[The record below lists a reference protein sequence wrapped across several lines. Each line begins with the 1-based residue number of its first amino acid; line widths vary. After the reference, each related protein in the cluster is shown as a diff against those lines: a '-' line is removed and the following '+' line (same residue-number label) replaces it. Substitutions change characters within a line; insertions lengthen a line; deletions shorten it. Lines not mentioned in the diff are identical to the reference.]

1 MIDRDI
7 INKILLSIDPL
18 SIAMQYVSFKSQGK
32 RYVALCPFHKEKT
45 PSFFMNEEGIFHCF
59 GCGKGGNFITFI
71 MEIEKLSFIEAV
83 HFLADKAGIKIDKSL
98 STEALRQKEI
108 LIDIHKEAAKL
119 FHEFLFSSE
128 GEEALRYLAN
138 RQITEDTIKKF
149 QLGYAP
155 NSWEFLVKSLG
166 KKFELPLVAKSGL
179 IIANEA
185 GDGYYDR
192 FRNRIMIPIYDSQD
206 NIVAFGGRALTNDVA
221 KYINSAESP
230 IFQKSNLLF
239 ALNLAKKTLSDKG
252 YAILVEGYF
261 DAISLHS
268 EGFDNTVASLG
279 TSLTEQQINIL
290 KRYTSNIY
298 LCYDSDTA
306 GKKATDRAIL
316 MLLKNDFSIKI
327 IVLNEG
333 EDPDSF
339 CRKYGKDA
347 FEERLNQASD
357 YITFFFSNKI
367 SSHQRLTPKIKSSI
381 VQEGIPL
388 LEAISNPIIH
398 SHYVKTVAELLK
410 IKEEVLVDTLQN
422 YKLRGPSQK
431 LVIDELTNISI
442 AEKVLLLACI
452 NEPSFLK
459 SILIHDTEE
468 LFEGLATSSIFEK
481 LIQMFRNDEQIN
493 ISTLMLKLG
502 DEDKNILSSILLEN
516 LDWQN
521 KDIIAKSRAIL
532 KTQIIERKLAVL
544 DEKIKNLPPDYTND
558 VNDLLQQKE
567 KLQRERLYLISKSK

>member
-1 MIDRDI
+1 
-7 INKILLSIDPL
+7 
-18 SIAMQYVSFKSQGK
+18 
-32 RYVALCPFHKEKT
+32 
-45 PSFFMNEEGIFHCF
+45 
-59 GCGKGGNFITFI
+59 
-71 MEIEKLSFIEAV
+71 
-83 HFLADKAGIKIDKSL
+83 
-98 STEALRQKEI
+98 
-108 LIDIHKEAAKL
+108 
-119 FHEFLFSSE
+119 
-128 GEEALRYLAN
+128 
-138 RQITEDTIKKF
+138 
-149 QLGYAP
+149 
-155 NSWEFLVKSLG
+155 
-166 KKFELPLVAKSGL
+166 
-179 IIANEA
+179 
-185 GDGYYDR
+185 
-192 FRNRIMIPIYDSQD
+192 
-206 NIVAFGGRALTNDVA
+206 
-221 KYINSAESP
+221 
-230 IFQKSNLLF
+230 
-239 ALNLAKKTLSDKG
+239 
-252 YAILVEGYF
+252 
-261 DAISLHS
+261 
-268 EGFDNTVASLG
+268 
-279 TSLTEQQINIL
+279 
-290 KRYTSNIY
+290 
-298 LCYDSDTA
+298 
-306 GKKATDRAIL
+306 
-316 MLLKNDFSIKI
+316 
-327 IVLNEG
+327 
-333 EDPDSF
+333 
-339 CRKYGKDA
+339 
-347 FEERLNQASD
+347 
-357 YITFFFSNKI
+357 
-367 SSHQRLTPKIKSSI
+367 LTPKIKSSI

-493 ISTLMLKLG
+493 ISTLMLNLG